1 MNTLNRV
8 NILFIFFISIIVS
21 QEDCQ
26 DGRYIDDI
34 FDVSVQYGVQYGQ
47 NISENILGSEFNQTL
62 YMDIYEPEGD
72 TLNQRP
78 VIIFIHAGSFFSGSN
93 EADE

>member
-1 MNTLNRV
+1 MNSLYKV
-8 NILFIFFISIIVS
+8 CIFFIFLICSIIA

-62 YMDIYEPEGD
+62 YMDIYEPVGD
-72 TLNQRP
+72 SYENRP
-78 VIIFIHAGSFFSGSN
+78 IIFFMFGFY
-93 EADE
+93 